1 MDFEQLDKHL
11 ASFYDGTI
19 NQHDLEKLFDAFLF
33 DCDVRILRPN
43 DAAILIPLALAR
55 KDHQSEQAGMM
66 RSHSRPKWVAAAIV
80 FFAIIVGSIAVLEFR
95 QPTQIYISTTDC
107 DNECA
112 EQWLART
119 IQTAL

>member
-1 MDFEQLDKHL
+1 MNIDRVDELL
-11 ASFYDGTI
+11 ASFYEGTI
-19 NQHDLEKLFDAFLF
+19 NQHDLEKLFDTFLGESA
-33 DCDVRILRPN
+33 VRNLRPN

-55 KDHQSEQAGMM
+55 KDHQSEHARRMKFHF
-66 RSHSRPKWVAAAIV
+66 RYKWVAAAIIFV
-80 FFAIIVGSIAVLEFR
+80 AASASLMAILEFK

-107 DNECA
+107 DYECA